1 MGNPVPPISPFILTS
16 PALDPAS
23 GPLFRRS
30 LIKDTWNV
38 LLQWEDIAPHQ
49 NTGAYLK
56 FRCLTSEF
64 SHSHYSANHPFIPV
78 TDDFFLTPA
87 FNLVNSSCL
96 SCFPSPWYF
105 SPELCLETHCV
116 SASFCRTIFFSLSHP
131 GYAQKGFFCK
141 PNGSHRVTYS
151 FSL

>member
-1 MGNPVPPISPFILTS
+1 MGNPVPPISPFTLPS

-38 LLQWEDIAPHQ
+38 VLQWEDTAPHQ
-49 NTGAYLK
+49 NMGTYLK
-56 FRCLTSEF
+56 FRCLMSEF
-64 SHSHYSANHPFIPV
+64 SHLHCSANHPFIPV
-78 TDDFFLTPA
+78 TDDSSLTPTL
-87 FNLVNSSCL
+87 NLPNSSCL
-96 SCFPSPWYF
+96 SRFPSPWCF

-131 GYAQKGFFCK
+131 GYAQKAFFCK
-141 PNGSHRVTYS
+141 PNGSYRVTYS